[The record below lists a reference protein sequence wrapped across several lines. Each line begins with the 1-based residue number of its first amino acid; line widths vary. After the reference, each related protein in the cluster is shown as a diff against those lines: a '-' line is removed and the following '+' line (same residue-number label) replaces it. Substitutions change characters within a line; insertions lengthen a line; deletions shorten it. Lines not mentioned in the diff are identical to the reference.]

1 MHAEMSELMQQALDG
16 ELSEDERRR
25 LHSHLAG
32 CADCAFEWQALQQV
46 HAQLAGA
53 PQRAPAAGFESCVMQ
68 RIAAAQHAP
77 GASAGRIALFS
88 AASIALLGLLF
99 ALSPLDALMS
109 ADSWVALIQML
120 VALANSVNALMG
132 IALTLAGVVG
142 DAPLFAIALLAL
154 ALTLWWLRL
163 VAGPAPFNSTF
174 LSSGGTE

>member
-16 ELSEDERRR
+16 ELSELERRR
-25 LHSHLAG
+25 LQSHLDG
-32 CADCAFEWQALQQV
+32 CADCALEWRTVQHV
-46 HAQLAGA
+46 HAQLASA
-53 PQRAPAAGFESCVMQ
+53 PQRAPAAGFETRVMQ
-68 RIAAAQHAP
+68 RIAAAQRAP

-88 AASIALLGLLF
+88 AASIALLGFVF
-99 ALSPLDALMS
+99 ALSPFDALMS
-109 ADSWVALIQML
+109 PDSWVALVPRL
-120 VALANSVNALMG
+120 VALATSVNALMG

-163 VAGPAPFNSTF
+163 VAGPAAFNSTF